1 MRQLTINLIDER
13 MFQEFEVTTTIDDLR
28 YLEDTFVLTPEL
40 VFTTNVNL
48 DSTNFRDEVV
58 AATVEVKTSLGISFA
73 DFAKLMIYKSLTIP
87 FKSAAYSTRVSVL
100 SLSDESGHV
109 SEEMLL
115 ETLASGDHVF
125 TLTV

>member
-28 YLEDTFVLTPEL
+28 YLEGTFVLTPEL
-40 VFTTNVNL
+40 VFTTNVEA

-87 FKSAAYSTRVSVL
+87 FKSAAYGTRVSVL